1 MMQNEVVLQ
10 SLSRQWQQE
19 RRAEADQ
26 HRTQTWL
33 HALRKLGAKAG
44 R

>member
-1 MMQNEVVLQ
+1 MMQNEIVLQ

-26 HRTQTWL
+26 YRTQTWL
-33 HALRKLGAKAG
+33 QALRKLGTQAG